1 LEFGAYLLFGA
12 SYRLVGK
19 IFGYTMIDKII
30 SGGQTGVDQAA
41 LDVAI
46 KLGIPY
52 GGWIPKGR
60 KTENGALPQK
70 YNMQEMPTANYAQ
83 RTEKNVIDSN
93 ATLIISRGKLTNG
106 SEYTRKMAMKHH
118 RPWLHIDITK
128 DAKFHAAT
136 RIVSWIFDNQISVLN
151 VAGPRA
157 SKDPEIYVD
166 AMNILESAYYL
177 SMIEENTPSSHAS
190 SVHKSEMP
198 YSPPRTAEEA
208 VQKLISDMSLK
219 TKTTIANMTEVELAN
234 LKESLGRY
242 IIDKFGLLTNNHDL
256 LQSCRFS
263 SAEPDLDE
271 HGTATFIIK
280 KLWQELRNTHKLRVV
295 K

>member
-1 LEFGAYLLFGA
+1 
-12 SYRLVGK
+12 
-19 IFGYTMIDKII
+19 MIDKIV

-83 RTEKNVIDSN
+83 RTEKNVVDSN
-93 ATLIISRGKLTNG
+93 GTLIISRGKLTNG

-136 RIVSWIFDNQISVLN
+136 RIVSWIFDNQIYVLN

-177 SMIEENTPSSHAS
+177 GMIEENTPGSRANTN
-190 SVHKSEMP
+190 HKSELP

-208 VQKLISDMSLK
+208 VQKLVSEMSLK
-219 TKTTIANMTEVELAN
+219 TKTTIANMTEVELAS

-271 HGTATFIIK
+271 HGIATFIIK

>member
-1 LEFGAYLLFGA
+1 ML
-12 SYRLVGK
+12 
-19 IFGYTMIDKII
+19 DKIV

-70 YNMQEMPTANYAQ
+70 YTMQEMPTSKYVD
-83 RTEKNVIDSN
+83 RTEKNVIDSDG
-93 ATLIISRGKLTNG
+93 TLIISRGKLSNG

-118 RPWLHIDITK
+118 RPWLHVDITK

-136 RIVSWIFDNQISVLN
+136 RIVTWIVDHEVRILN

-157 SKDPEIYVD
+157 SKDPEVYVD

-177 SMIEENTPSSHAS
+177 AMIEENTPGAHATATQ
-190 SVHKSEMP
+190 KPDQP
-198 YSPPRTAEEA
+198 YSAPATAEEA
-208 VQKLISDMSLK
+208 VKRLISEMSLK
-219 TKTTIANMTEVELAN
+219 TKTTIANMSAAELETLN
-234 LKESLGRY
+234 ESLGRY
-242 IIDKFGLLTNNHDL
+242 IVDKFGLLSNNRDL
-256 LQSCRFS
+256 LQSCRFI
-263 SAEPDLDE
+263 SAAPHLDE
-271 HGTATFIIK
+271 HGVAAFIIK
-280 KLWQELRNTHKLRVV
+280 ELWQKLRNTHKLRVV